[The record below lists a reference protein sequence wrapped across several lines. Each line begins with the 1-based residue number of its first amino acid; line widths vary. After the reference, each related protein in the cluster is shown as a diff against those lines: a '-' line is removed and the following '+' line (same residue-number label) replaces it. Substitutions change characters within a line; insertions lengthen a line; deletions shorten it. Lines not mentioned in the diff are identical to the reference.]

1 MLKSFIAEWEITSSL
16 FEFFIKDFCKLLW
29 CVANIAASAG
39 AAFPSA
45 IFGSEFSEKLIEF
58 STDDFKSEVVESN
71 TPVLVDF
78 WAEWCG
84 PCRVIAPVVEELAND
99 YEGKVKF
106 GKVNVDD
113 HNQVASEY
121 GVRSIPTLLI
131 FKDGAVVNQ
140 IVGSVPKEKITDI
153 LDTVV

>member
-1 MLKSFIAEWEITSSL
+1 MASDK
-16 FEFFIKDFCKLLW
+16 
-29 CVANIAASAG
+29 VATLTADN
-39 AAFPSA
+39 F
-45 IFGSEFSEKLIEF
+45 
-58 STDDFKSEVVESN
+58 DSEVLQST

-113 HNQVASEY
+113 HNEVASEY

-131 FKDGAVVNQ
+131 FKNGAVVNQ
-140 IVGSVPKEKITDI
+140 IVGAVPKASITDI
-153 LDTVV
+153 LDAVV

>member
-1 MLKSFIAEWEITSSL
+1 MSDKV
-16 FEFFIKDFCKLLW
+16 K
-29 CVANIAASAG
+29 
-39 AAFPSA
+39 
-45 IFGSEFSEKLIEF
+45 EF
-58 STDDFKSEVVESN
+58 STDDFKSEVVESD

-113 HNQVASEY
+113 YNEVASEY

-131 FKDGAVVNQ
+131 FKNGAVVNQ
-140 IVGSVPKEKITDI
+140 IVGAVPKASITDI
-153 LDTVV
+153 LDAVV

>member
-1 MLKSFIAEWEITSSL
+1 MTDNVKEYS
-16 FEFFIKDFCKLLW
+16 
-29 CVANIAASAG
+29 AN
-39 AAFPSA
+39 
-45 IFGSEFSEKLIEF
+45 
-58 STDDFKSEVVESN
+58 DFKTEVVESD

-84 PCRVIAPVVEELAND
+84 PCKVIAPVVEELAKD

-113 HNQVASEY
+113 HNMVASEY

-131 FKDGAVVNQ
+131 FKNGAVVNQ
-140 IVGSVPKEKITDI
+140 IVGAVPKEKITAI

>member
-1 MLKSFIAEWEITSSL
+1 MSDNVK
-16 FEFFIKDFCKLLW
+16 
-29 CVANIAASAG
+29 
-39 AAFPSA
+39 
-45 IFGSEFSEKLIEF
+45 EF
-58 STDDFKSEVVESN
+58 STDDFKSEVVESD

-84 PCRVIAPVVEELAND
+84 PCRVIAPVVEELASD

-140 IVGSVPKEKITDI
+140 IVGAVPKEKITDI